1 MKCKYYMVLGRDSVD
16 VSDPSC
22 VDISSE
28 ISNLDGLKM
37 SYVRSDYGG
46 VIRKCGSSV
55 SLVGGARD
63 KIVEYYG
70 RNRLK
75 SVGAFAV
82 YSLNGDWTYSLLFEC
97 PFDFSTFKYDTYTA
111 EIGCLDN
118 SVAAILKANNST
130 KFELPVSEM
139 KEAKRLRFDGVRL
152 LSTARFVFTGSSVD
166 DESYTVR
173 DSYDCSG
180 YVYYFPPV
188 SYAETDVQFEG
199 DVTFHDQ
206 TEALSGKMDMTSP
219 WVTADPNRNRDCCFL
234 EANRNVTLDVD
245 FSGIEVEAT
254 NKVTGSVA
262 DLMVSVYK
270 IPVSGDPVQVASGQ
284 IGHMSGF
291 SVGLVS
297 GERLQLCLHRLQF
310 VSAVSLGVCS
320 FRFYNLGDVR
330 WKSAGEISY
339 IDVVRP
345 LSVLDAL
352 IGKMGMSQ
360 YVRGD
365 IRSMSGNVLLVAGE
379 SIRNFSGA
387 KLRTSFSEFCRFL
400 ETVAGLVH
408 VIEPDDAGGGGSGGD
423 GGGGTD
429 VSDDYGTEDI
439 DVDADEICRYGK
451 TSSDLPYKEDNNATM
466 PDGVSLVRVEYCEDW
481 WFAGLGSDGFYYL
494 GLFPTSDRYF
504 FFNLLTYEVNDDNVL
519 FDLASGRFYIT
530 DTPNKRL
537 EDYTLQALDMERY
550 NHLAA
555 FGGFLAGSVS
565 DGGTFGGTLDRS
577 RIMCDRQN
585 GRFLYH
591 GDDGGYY
598 GMFPDSESYQK
609 DGRLNPRA
617 VFVDMSD
624 ESLYDGG
631 MCYVAVSG
639 NRLLMY
645 SGVAPDLP
653 ERETGG
659 ETDVPDVPAAGS
671 GRKYVVRFVPRSSVF
686 SDKSVKKLEITGEPS
701 YSVSVQR
708 IYSDVKVGYED
719 QEYDLG
725 NNGRDEFNRTMNY
738 STGLNLKEQT
748 LDFLCPYRAD
758 SYGFQELAQKRNE
771 DTSDTESDNNVFL
784 IAAVEEGDCYKPDRS
799 VSVSGVFTDTV
810 FNAPL
815 APQFL
820 VSANEG
826 YLASFARSLTYASS
840 NVLEGIVIDSR
851 QIYRNF
857 SLENP
862 LFREG
867 DIRVSTNDMS
877 LPADWNGYVEF
888 EWNGRTYRGFVS
900 SLDIGVG
907 RDETLEYELIEYDV

>member
-1 MKCKYYMVLGRDSVD
+1 MKCKYYMVLGHDSVD
-16 VSDPSC
+16 INSPSC

-28 ISNLDGLKM
+28 ISNLDELKM

-55 SLVGGARD
+55 SLVGDARD
-63 KIVEYYG
+63 RIVEYYG

-82 YSLNGDWTYSLLFEC
+82 YSLNEDWTYSLLFEC
-97 PFDFSTFKYDTYTA
+97 PFDFSTFKCDTYTA

-118 SVAAILKANNST
+118 SVAAVLKANNGT
-130 KFELPVSEM
+130 KFELPVSEI
-139 KEAKRLRFDGVRL
+139 KETKRLRFDGVRL
-152 LSTARFVFTGSSVD
+152 LSTARFVFAGSSVD

-173 DSYDCSG
+173 ENYDCSG

-219 WVTADPNRNRDCCFL
+219 WLTAEPNRNRDSCFL

-245 FSGIEVEAT
+245 FAGIGVEAA
-254 NKVTGSVA
+254 NKVTGNVT
-262 DLMVSVYK
+262 DLMVSVYR
-270 IPVSGDPVQVASGQ
+270 IPVSGDPVQVASAQ

-291 SVGLVS
+291 SVGLVP

-310 VSAVSLGVCS
+310 ISVTSLGVCS
-320 FRFYNLGDVR
+320 FRFYDLGSVR
-330 WKSAGEISY
+330 WKSTGEISY
-339 IDVVRP
+339 IDVVKP

-352 IGKMGMSQ
+352 IGRMGMSQ

-365 IRSMSGNVLLVAGE
+365 IRSMSDNVLLVAGE
-379 SIRNFSGA
+379 SIRNFSEA
-387 KLRTSFSEFCRFL
+387 KLRTSFREFSKFL
-400 ETVAGLVH
+400 ETVAGLVY
-408 VIEPDDAGGGGSGGD
+408 VIEPDDAGGDIGDGGSGGD
-423 GGGGTD
+423 DGGGTD
-429 VSDDYGTEDI
+429 VSEDYEVEDI
-439 DVDADEICRYGK
+439 AVDADEVCRYGK
-451 TSSDLPYKEDNNATM
+451 TSSDLPYKEDNNVTM

-481 WFAGLGSDGFYYL
+481 YFAGLGSDGFYYL
-494 GLFPTSDRYF
+494 GLFPTSDKYF
-504 FFNLLTYEVNDDNVL
+504 IFNLLTYEVNDDNVL
-519 FDLASGRFYIT
+519 FDLVGGKFYIT

-537 EDYTLQALDMERY
+537 EDYTLRTLDLARY

-555 FGGFLAGSVS
+555 FGGFLSGSVS
-565 DGGTFGGTLDRS
+565 DSGTFSGTLDRS
-577 RIMCDRQN
+577 RIMCGRQD

-598 GMFPDSESYQK
+598 GIFPDSESYQK

-645 SGVAPDLP
+645 SGTVPDLP
-653 ERETGG
+653 ERGSG
-659 ETDVPDVPAAGS
+659 AGTDVPGS
-671 GRKYVVRFVPRSSVF
+671 GGGGRYVVRFVPRSSVF
-686 SDKSVKKLEITGEPS
+686 SDKPAKRLEITGEPS
-701 YSVSVQR
+701 YSVSAQR

-738 STGLNLKEQT
+738 STGLNLREQT

-784 IAAVEEGDCYKPDRS
+784 VAADEGEECYKPDRS

-810 FNAPL
+810 FNASL

-820 VSANEG
+820 VSANER
-826 YLASFARSLTYASS
+826 YLASFAPSLIYASS
-840 NVLEGIVIDSR
+840 NVLEGIMIDSR

-867 DIRVSTNDMS
+867 DIKVSTNDMS
-877 LPADWNGYVEF
+877 LPEDWSGYVEF
-888 EWNGRTYRGFVS
+888 EWNGRTCRGFVS
-900 SLDIGVG
+900 GLDIGVG
-907 RDETLEYELIEYDV
+907 RDEKLEYELIEC